1 MTWVVHPVL
10 AQSRPEIELALR
22 ESTRGM
28 EAEGGSSQEL
38 FMRRGIGVLVAA
50 IQTVEGQLHESGEEE
65 LERKWRKTGD
75 DERWGLCMDWLT
87 RALTC

>member
-50 IQTVEGQLHESGEEE
+50 IQTVEGQLHDSGEEE
-65 LERKWRKTGD
+65 
-75 DERWGLCMDWLT
+75 
-87 RALTC
+87 